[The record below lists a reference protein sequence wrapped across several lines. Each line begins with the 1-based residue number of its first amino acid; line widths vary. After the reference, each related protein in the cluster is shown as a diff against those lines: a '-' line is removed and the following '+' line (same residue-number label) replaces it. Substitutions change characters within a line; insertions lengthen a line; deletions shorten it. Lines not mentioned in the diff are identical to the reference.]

1 MFPDLEIASDLEAM
15 GEPLHVLLVVL
26 DGLVALELLEPGT
39 EGTADHTLCIK
50 LICII
55 CDKKISK

>member
-26 DGLVALELLEPGT
+26 DGLVELVLLEPGT
-39 EGTADHTLCIK
+39 EGTVDHTSCIK

-55 CDKKISK
+55 CR